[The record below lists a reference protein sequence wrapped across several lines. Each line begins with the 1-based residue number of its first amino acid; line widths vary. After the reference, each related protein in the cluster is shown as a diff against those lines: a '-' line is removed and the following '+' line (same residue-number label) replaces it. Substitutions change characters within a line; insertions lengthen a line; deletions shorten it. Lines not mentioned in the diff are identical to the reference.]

1 MVFSVEAVEEE
12 GEGCEE
18 DGAEGDAGADAG
30 FGGGG

>member
-18 DGAEGDAGADAG
+18 DGAEGDADAEAG